1 MSYIVDGKFVID
13 GVVRK
18 LVESFPSIT
27 VYDEK
32 TNQNIKKPSFFVY
45 QLRLKQEKQLREK
58 YQRKYNIVI
67 RYHAT
72 SDMVTSYNN
81 FNDVEST
88 LFEKLTT
95 IICGYVPATED
106 EPEVPGVLVRGT
118 EMSSRE
124 EDNILHFFV
133 SYTID
138 MKKPKNPVV
147 KMGTLQTT
155 VTT

>member
-1 MSYIVDGKFVID
+1 MSYIVDGKFIID
-13 GVVRK
+13 GVIKK
-18 LVESFPSIT
+18 LVETFPSIT
-27 VYDEK
+27 IYDEK

-72 SDMVTSYNN
+72 SDILTSYDDFNN
-81 FNDVEST
+81 VQNN

-133 SYTID
+133 SYIINI
-138 MKKPKNPVV
+138 KKPQDPVV
-147 KMGTLQTT
+147 KMGKLHTT
-155 VTT
+155 VTA